1 MQTQAQCPETEV
13 DTAEFKMSRLHLKS
27 KAELKTLD
35 MDPVALKLYGQLCKA
50 PTKGKYFCST
60 SMKFYILPPLQHV
73 PFILLWVE
81 GEEAL
86 WPSLLPLA
94 GVQCVHHLRVHL
106 LIELIHTFRPLFSLF
121 GNNHLI
127 KESWDRFIRLGSPD
141 VEARPTSPPC
151 VLFLSLLNKQV

>member
-13 DTAEFKMSRLHLKS
+13 DTAELKMSRLHLKS
-27 KAELKTLD
+27 KAELKTFD

-106 LIELIHTFRPLFSLF
+106 LI
-121 GNNHLI
+121 
-127 KESWDRFIRLGSPD
+127 
-141 VEARPTSPPC
+141 
-151 VLFLSLLNKQV
+151 